1 MMNYRQLYLGF
12 AALLAA
18 SCTQEIELEET
29 AARSPYEKVQITA
42 GTPMTRMTA
51 EKDGQLTHFNWNR
64 GDMIA
69 LATSE
74 QQLPY
79 ITHNDGSTATFLSA
93 LGSSASKDD
102 YLNDKE
108 GSVVYARYPYKDT
121 QPVDMETLTT
131 PVSLGTPLLYAV
143 DTLQDG
149 KLDLHFHHAMAYLR
163 FHVQHDILRTEDSIS
178 TWFEM
183 SFDYERDRFPIS
195 GQFDYKTK
203 SIQPTDSTWRWQ
215 LPLSLLS
222 DTVSLYPIFP
232 FKSNRKF
239 VFELGQ
245 EDVSMPETN
254 TDAYYYSKSVLKDLP
269 SGGLQAGHVYDVYLD
284 YRDGSNFLRQL
295 YESTNGWNWTNNT
308 NWLSDKPYD
317 EWYGITSYDC
327 IDLRNNNLTG
337 DAILKEFKYGLLNVM
352 LQGNA
357 LNSVT
362 IEDCD
367 IDFGYSFTGLE
378 GISLRELTVIN
389 GGLNFGQGF
398 LGDDSISTN
407 IDKITFKN
415 MTNMGR
421 LFLDHVISDEV
432 TVYNCHFEDQGVWIN
447 RPSSVKTMVFE
458 NSTMGGGLG
467 GDGLQSLVIKDSEL
481 REWWATSADS
491 ITIIN
496 STIEGHLIN
505 ISGSGEDVGG
515 FISGQLNE

>member
-29 AARSPYEKVQITA
+29 VARSPYEKVQITA

-51 EKDGQLTHFNWNR
+51 EKDGKLTHFNWNR

-102 YLNDKE
+102 YLYDKE

-178 TWFEM
+178 TRFEM

-284 YRDGSNFLRQL
+284 FRKYITF
-295 YESTNGWNWTNNT
+295 T
-308 NWLSDKPYD
+308 PYD
-317 EWYGITSYDC
+317 FSVNWDSDFNDFSQTTARFNVPASGGEITVFYTSNAQSSDELGLTIFYNVNGEPGDNWSGQPQYADVDGDDTIAMYIRDFHSEPTSEGSEGSITFIIPPNPSNENRSQIYGVVSGI
-327 IDLRNNNLTG
+327 NN
-337 DAILKEFKYGLLNVM
+337 ILFYKLEINQSANSDSDDM
-352 LQGNA
+352 PTESEQGNPD
-357 LNSVT
+357 
-362 IEDCD
+362 IED
-367 IDFGYSFTGLE
+367 
-378 GISLRELTVIN
+378 
-389 GGLNFGQGF
+389 
-398 LGDDSISTN
+398 
-407 IDKITFKN
+407 
-415 MTNMGR
+415 
-421 LFLDHVISDEV
+421 
-432 TVYNCHFEDQGVWIN
+432 
-447 RPSSVKTMVFE
+447 
-458 NSTMGGGLG
+458 
-467 GDGLQSLVIKDSEL
+467 
-481 REWWATSADS
+481 
-491 ITIIN
+491 
-496 STIEGHLIN
+496 
-505 ISGSGEDVGG
+505 
-515 FISGQLNE
+515 NE